1 MMVRRGEGVEVEL
14 TYQGGETCERP
25 EEDHVG
31 LGLRGLWTAN

>member
-1 MMVRRGEGVEVEL
+1 MRGGEEGVEVEL

-31 LGLRGLWTAN
+31 